1 MKNRPKDLYDISKKG
16 TVPVL
21 QLDNN
26 IIDESFD
33 IMIWSNKKNSKF
45 DLLSL
50 NSKLQLDIIKKN
62 DSDFKY
68 WLDKYKYFDRY
79 PEQSKEF
86 YFEKASEFLLE
97 INNMLKENK
106 YILHKKIQ
114 LVDLAIFP
122 FIRQFA
128 NVDINLFSDKF
139 YHLNRWYLNFST
151 SDRFQSIMQKY
162 DFWNR
167 NNKPI
172 MVNLNFLK
180 N

>member
-62 DSDFKY
+62 
-68 WLDKYKYFDRY
+68 
-79 PEQSKEF
+79 
-86 YFEKASEFLLE
+86 
-97 INNMLKENK
+97 
-106 YILHKKIQ
+106 ILI
-114 LVDLAIFP
+114 
-122 FIRQFA
+122 
-128 NVDINLFSDKF
+128 
-139 YHLNRWYLNFST
+139 LN
-151 SDRFQSIMQKY
+151 IG
-162 DFWNR
+162 
-167 NNKPI
+167 
-172 MVNLNFLK
+172 
-180 N
+180 